1 MVLVLVTVMV
11 VVASALPVTVAEAI
25 VPQVTGLVA
34 LDGLVVT
41 EQVRFTVPVKPSVGS
56 TAIVEVLPE
65 VAPAAT
71 VTLVADRAKVGDGA
85 PVGQALTTLAILS
98 EPSPVARSKPV
109 AEL

>member
-41 EQVRFTVPVKPSVGS
+41 EQVRLLF
-56 TAIVEVLPE
+56 
-65 VAPAAT
+65 
-71 VTLVADRAKVGDGA
+71 R
-85 PVGQALTTLAILS
+85 
-98 EPSPVARSKPV
+98 
-109 AEL
+109 